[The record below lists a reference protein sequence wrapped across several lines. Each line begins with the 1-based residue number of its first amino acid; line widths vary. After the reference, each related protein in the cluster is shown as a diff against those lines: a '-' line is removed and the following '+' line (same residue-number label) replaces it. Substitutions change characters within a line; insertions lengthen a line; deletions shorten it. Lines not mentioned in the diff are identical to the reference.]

1 MAGEY
6 PRRGRQRRIISDLR
20 IIMRLMTFRIFTSHV
35 KGVTKEVATT
45 NAARTKY
52 GAPTSFSTI
61 LFVIKARYKV
71 INDAYDNC
79 DQFAARIFF
88 RL

>member
-1 MAGEY
+1 M
-6 PRRGRQRRIISDLR
+6 ISDLR

-35 KGVTKEVATT
+35 KGVTEEVATT
-45 NAARTKY
+45 NATRTKY
-52 GAPTSFSTI
+52 GAPTSFSTIFSTI